1 MSYSIMQ
8 IRKGTIMDDYDKNY
22 ESAVLE
28 LRRGTLVLSVLSQ
41 LKTPA
46 YGYSLVQQLASRD
59 MVIDQ
64 STLYPLLRRLEKQG
78 LLDSDWS
85 VEESRP
91 RKYYVLS
98 EKGHEFL
105 VKLAI
110 EWEKI
115 VETMQELL
123 QNI

>member
-1 MSYSIMQ
+1 MPYSIMQ
-8 IRKGTIMDDYDKNY
+8 IREVNAMENYDKIY
-22 ESAVLE
+22 ESAVME

-41 LKTPA
+41 LEKPA
-46 YGYSLVQQLASRD
+46 YGYSLVQLLASKEIA
-59 MVIDQ
+59 IDQ

-98 EKGHEFL
+98 DDGREFL
-105 VKLAI
+105 TKLSV
-110 EWEKI
+110 EWKNI
-115 VETMQELL
+115 VETMKNLL
-123 QNI
+123 EKL